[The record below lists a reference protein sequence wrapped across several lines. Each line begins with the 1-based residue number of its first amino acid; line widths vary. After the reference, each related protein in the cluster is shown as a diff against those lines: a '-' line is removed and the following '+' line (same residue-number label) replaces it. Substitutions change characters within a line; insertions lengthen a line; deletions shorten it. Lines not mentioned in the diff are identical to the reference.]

1 MGDEDD
7 GLLELGLQVEKLL
20 LETLPG
26 DGVDGT
32 ERLVHEQHRRIP
44 SQSPGHAHA
53 LALAA

>member
-1 MGDEDD
+1 VGDEDD
-7 GLLELGLQVEKLL
+7 GLLELGLQVEELL